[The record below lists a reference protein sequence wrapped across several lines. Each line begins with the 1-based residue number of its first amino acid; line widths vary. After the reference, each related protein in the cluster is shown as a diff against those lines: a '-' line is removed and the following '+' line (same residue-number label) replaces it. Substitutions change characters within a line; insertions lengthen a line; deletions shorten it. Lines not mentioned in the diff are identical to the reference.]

1 MLHPQR
7 RLSGYGTPLSS
18 EGYAEN
24 RRLRKWSST
33 STHYLLLH
41 TTIFSELV
49 AGVELFS
56 FVRYLQF
63 LLIDFGILPEDEQQN
78 LLLFSDIVSGLVT
91 YLGEVTSRR
100 TVRASS
106 SGELWLSRVS

>member
-7 RLSGYGTPLSS
+7 RLSGYGTSLPS

-24 RRLRKWSST
+24 RRLRKWFST
-33 STHYLLLH
+33 SAHDLLLH

-56 FVRYLQF
+56 LVRYLQF

-91 YLGEVTSRR
+91 HLGEVTSRR